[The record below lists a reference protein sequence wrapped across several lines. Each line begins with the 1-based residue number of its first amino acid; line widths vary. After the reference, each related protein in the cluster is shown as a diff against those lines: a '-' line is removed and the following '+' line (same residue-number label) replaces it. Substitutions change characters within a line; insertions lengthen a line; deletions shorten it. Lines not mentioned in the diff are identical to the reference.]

1 MSDGCMKTLS
11 AATVNTG
18 PAPKTKPFS
27 RFEWMIAGRYLRS
40 RRRDAGVSVI
50 AGFSFLG
57 IMLGVAALI
66 IVMSVMNGFRGE
78 LLTRILGVNGHVI
91 MQPMDQPLTD
101 YDEVARRLAG
111 VPGVAFTM
119 PLVQGQVLATGSN
132 NASTGALVKGVRGED
147 LLRLKPVASNIKLGT
162 IENFDTS
169 QGVAIGSRLADSLGL
184 RLGDSI
190 TLVSPEGDVTPLG
203 VTPRVKAYPIVAIFE
218 IGLSEYD
225 AAYVYM
231 PLGEAQLFFNQ
242 ENQAQSIEIF
252 VNDPDKVSALQA
264 PIEQAAARP
273 NYTVTWQRQN
283 ESFFSALEVERN
295 VMFIILTLIVLV
307 AALNI
312 ISGLFMLVKDKGRD
326 IAIMRTMGATRGS
339 IMRVFLI
346 TGASI
351 GVSGTIAGFA
361 LGTLFCLNIENL
373 RQFFSW
379 VSGTTLFNPEFYFL
393 SRLPAEID
401 PREVATVVLMAV
413 GLSFLATIFP
423 SWQAS
428 KLDPVEALRYE

>member
-1 MSDGCMKTLS
+1 
-11 AATVNTG
+11 
-18 PAPKTKPFS
+18 
-27 RFEWMIAGRYLRS
+27 MIAGRYLRS

-50 AGFSFLG
+50 AGFSFVG

-91 MQPMDQPLTD
+91 MQPIDSPLTD
-101 YDEVARRLAG
+101 FDEVAKRVSG
-111 VPGVAFTM
+111 VEGVAYTM
-119 PLVQGQVLATGSN
+119 PLVQGQVLATGAASN
-132 NASTGALVKGVRGED
+132 STGALVKGVRGAD
-147 LLRLKPVASNIKLGT
+147 LQRLTPVAANIQQGT
-162 IENFDTS
+162 IDNFDTS
-169 QGVAIGSRLADSLGL
+169 QGVAIGSRLAESLGL

-203 VTPRVKAYPIVAIFE
+203 VTPRVKAYPVVAIFE

-225 AAYVYM
+225 ASYVYM
-231 PLGEAQLFFNQ
+231 PLGEAQLFFNS
-242 ENQAQSIEIF
+242 EDKAQSIEIF
-252 VNDPDKVSALQA
+252 LNDPDRVVSLQG
-264 PIEQAAARP
+264 PIEQAAGRP
-273 NYTVTWQRQN
+273 NYTVTWQRMN

-351 GVSGTIAGFA
+351 GVAGTLAGFV

-401 PREVATVVLMAV
+401 PSEVVTVVLMAV

>member
-1 MSDGCMKTLS
+1 MNRSETLEAAVHGGEAPGKTR
-11 AATVNTG
+11 
-18 PAPKTKPFS
+18 PFS

-50 AGFSFLG
+50 AGFSFIG

-91 MQPMDQPLTD
+91 MQPIDTPLTD
-101 YDEVARRLAG
+101 YDAVAQRVAG
-111 VPGVAFTM
+111 VPGVAYTM
-119 PLVQGQVLATGSN
+119 PLVQGQVLATGAGST
-132 NASTGALVKGVRGED
+132 STGALVKGVRGAD
-147 LLRLKPVASNIKLGT
+147 LQKLTPVSSNIQLGS
-162 IENFDTS
+162 IDHFDTS
-169 QGVAIGSRLADSLGL
+169 QGVAIGSGLAESLGL
-184 RLGDSI
+184 TLGASI

-203 VTPRVKAYPIVAIFE
+203 VTPRVKAYPVVAIFE

-225 AAYVYM
+225 ASYVYM
-231 PLGEAQLFFNQ
+231 PLSEAQLFFNS
-242 ENQAQSIEIF
+242 EDKAQSIEIF
-252 VNDPDKVSALQA
+252 LDNPDQVASIQA
-264 PIEQAAARP
+264 AIEQAAGRP
-273 NYTVTWQRQN
+273 NYTVTWQRMN

-351 GVSGTIAGFA
+351 GVAGTLAGFV

-401 PREVATVVLMAV
+401 PSEVVTVVAMAI